1 MKKSKKLLLII
12 LSVLILA
19 AALYVLIFADNKT
32 LGTTHY
38 TVSSQ
43 NLPKS
48 FDGFTVV
55 QVSDLHNNEFG
66 EGNCQ
71 LIDAITAAEP
81 DIIVITGDLID
92 SYNIDV
98 DIAREFIDSIV
109 SIAPVYYTTG
119 NHEYRFPLT
128 YEKFEKYMISA
139 GVNVLRDKTAEIE
152 LGGESITIAGVDD
165 PFFSGIEKYGKTEYF
180 AGKLRGLMPDGGGFT
195 LLLSHRPEIFETYCD
210 IGFDLVLSGHAHG
223 GQIRL
228 PIIGGILAP
237 NQGFFP
243 KYDDGLVQQDGT
255 VLIISRGLGNSSFPL
270 RVNNPPELVVVT
282 LEAK

>member
-1 MKKSKKLLLII
+1 MKKRKKLLII
-12 LSVLILA
+12 LSAIILIS
-19 AALYVLIFADNKT
+19 ALYVLIFADNKT

-43 NLPKS
+43 NLPES
-48 FDGFTVV
+48 FEGFTIV
-55 QVSDLHNNEFG
+55 QISDLHNDEFG
-66 EGNCQ
+66 EGNCD
-71 LIDAITAAEP
+71 LLAAITEAKP

-92 SYNIDV
+92 SYNTDV
-98 DIAREFIDSIV
+98 EIAAQFIDAALQ
-109 SIAPVYYTTG
+109 IAPVYYTTG
-119 NHEYRFPLT
+119 NHEYRFPIT
-128 YEKFEKYMISA
+128 FEKFEKYMISA

-152 LGGESITIAGVDD
+152 LGGETITIAGVDD
-165 PFFSGIEKYGKTEYF
+165 PFFAGIEKYGETEYF
-180 AGKLRGLMPDGGGFT
+180 AHKLRGLIADDGFT
-195 LLLSHRPEIFETYCD
+195 LLLSHRPEIFETYCE

-228 PIIGGILAP
+228 PVIGGILAP

-243 KYDDGLVQQDGT
+243 QYEDGICESGNT
-255 VLIISRGLGNSSFPL
+255 TLIISRGLGNSSFPL